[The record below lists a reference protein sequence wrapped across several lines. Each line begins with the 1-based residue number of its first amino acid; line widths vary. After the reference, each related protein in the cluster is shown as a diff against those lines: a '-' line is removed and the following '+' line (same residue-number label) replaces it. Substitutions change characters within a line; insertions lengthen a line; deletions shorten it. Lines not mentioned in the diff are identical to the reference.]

1 MEDSIISKLNE
12 YKQDHVLKN
21 LSQLNSSQKE
31 ILFKQLERLDFD
43 NVSNMFKNGQIQ
55 NEATE
60 LLIINLRT
68 LTLDQIDFSVFRM
81 QEDTLKEYELLG
93 LEAIS
98 RGEVAVLCL
107 AGGMST
113 RLSISYPKGIYSV
126 DLLSCKSLF
135 QLQAEK
141 LRRITH
147 LSNEACHNS
156 NDTSVA
162 SIIPWYIMTS
172 EHTHEETCD
181 FFEKNDYF
189 GVNKVNVVFF
199 QQQMLPCLSKEGN
212 LILNEDL
219 KLCQTPN
226 GTNGLYDALVDNHIL
241 EDMEQRGVKYVHIY
255 SVDNVL
261 VKLADP
267 MFTGFCIGNDIESAM
282 KVLKNLNKKLR
293 PF

>member
-1 MEDSIISKLNE
+1 MDDLIISKLNE

-60 LLIINLRT
+60 LLIKNLRP

-219 KLCQTPN
+219 KLCQAPN
-226 GTNGLYDALVDNHIL
+226 GSNGLYDALVDNHIL
-241 EDMEQRGVKYVHIY
+241 EDMGKRGVKYVHIY
-255 SVDNVL
+255 SVENLL
-261 VKLADP
+261 VKMADP
-267 MFTGFCIGNDIESAM
+267 MFTGICIKNDIESAM
-282 KVLKNLNKKLR
+282 KVFITLVN
-293 PF
+293 